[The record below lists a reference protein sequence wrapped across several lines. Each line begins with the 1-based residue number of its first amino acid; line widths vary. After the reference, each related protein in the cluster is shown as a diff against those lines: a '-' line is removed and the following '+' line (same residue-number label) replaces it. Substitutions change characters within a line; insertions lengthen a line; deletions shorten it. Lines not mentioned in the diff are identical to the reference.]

1 LHEPSGIVE
10 GITANNY
17 SVSRVGTKRLK
28 NLEQTNDSEDEDQE
42 LEGSIAG
49 RDDDHDLDQLFEG
62 NNSYEEDENNPFWET
77 QPLLEME
84 EIPSSQSP
92 VLLRL
97 SQSISSSPRL
107 STLRSGGERLIL
119 SHGSLHTP
127 TGPDPSSPSNRSIDR
142 TPVQGSYRRTL
153 RRQSLTPKTT
163 SIQKKNSTRNDAT
176 SENKSLKLTQS
187 DVVASVLV
195 QDSDSAPGSEVEES
209 ANGND
214 ADITMVELPPK
225 IKKQTNLSEL
235 TQGMEQLSP
244 FKISKRGATPFL
256 QESLTGQGNRNS
268 TAKSSDK
275 ESESLVQWKLEL
287 RHLGINSKD
296 DPYSPSKF
304 ESQLPEE
311 ESLQPMSL
319 PDNWQDF
326 RTPTKSLRSRTFHIS
341 NTGSSTH
348 KTPNS
353 MLQITRTRT
362 QESPLLGP
370 GVVETPGGSMNE
382 EYGED
387 NAFGSDTTPGPL
399 ARTTSKDWP
408 DIVRRFEDQP
418 SPFPGMFSGS
428 PGTEDGD
435 D

>member
-1 LHEPSGIVE
+1 ME
-10 GITANNY
+10 GITANKY
-17 SVSRVGTKRLK
+17 SVSRIGTKTLK
-28 NLEQTNDSEDEDQE
+28 NLEQINDSENEDQE
-42 LEGSIAG
+42 LEGGIAD
-49 RDDDHDLDQLFEG
+49 RDDDHDLDQLFG
-62 NNSYEEDENNPFWET
+62 GKNAYEEDESNPFWET

-107 STLRSGGERLIL
+107 SSLCSGGEKLVL
-119 SHGSLHTP
+119 SHGSLYTP

-142 TPVQGSYRRTL
+142 TPVQGSYRRTP
-153 RRQSLTPKTT
+153 RRQSLNPKTT

-176 SENKSLKLTQS
+176 TENKPLKLTQS
-187 DVVASVLV
+187 DGASVLV
-195 QDSDSAPGSEVEES
+195 QDSDSAPRSEVEEG
-209 ANGND
+209 ANDND

-225 IKKQTNLSEL
+225 IKKQANLSEL

-244 FKISKRGATPFL
+244 FKISKRSATKFL
-256 QESLTGQGNRNS
+256 QESLTGQGNRNG

-275 ESESLVQWKLEL
+275 ESSSMVQWKLEL
-287 RHLGINSKD
+287 RRLGINIKD

-326 RTPTKSLRSRTFHIS
+326 RTPTKPLRSRTFHIL
-341 NTGSSTH
+341 NAGSSTH

-353 MLQITRTRT
+353 MLQITRTHT

-370 GVVETPGGSMNE
+370 GVVETPRGSVNE

-428 PGTEDGD
+428 PGTEEGD